1 MTDPRLASATELAAR
16 IRSRTLTSRQAVEL
30 HIEQIERT
38 NPQTNAVVKK
48 RYEAARQEADAA
60 DLKVQSGEE
69 LPAFHGV
76 PCTIK
81 ECFAFTGMPQSSGLV
96 ARRDVIAEADATAVA
111 RIRAAGAIPL
121 GVTNTSELCMWMES
135 VNNVY
140 GRTNNPYDVGRIVGG
155 SSGGEGAVI
164 ASGASPFGLGSD
176 VGGSIRGPA
185 FFNGIFG
192 HKPTGGLVPN
202 TGQYPNA
209 HGAMRRYLCTGPMC
223 RRADD
228 LMPLLRLLAGPD
240 DEHPDWAPSDSL
252 GDPATVEFK
261 GRALFSIEDSGNL
274 PVSDELRRAQA
285 RAAEH
290 FKSLGMQLREIK
302 LPALRKQFDIWSA
315 MMGVATE
322 VPFGTLLGDGQPIN
336 PLLEMLK
343 WTVGRSRHTW
353 MASALALTDPLPR
366 KLPGLAHRMLE
377 LGLQLRQEVESLLG
391 EDGLLLYPSY
401 SVTAPPH
408 KQPARWA
415 TRLHMP
421 WSYMAIVNVLELPAT
436 QVPLGLDSQG
446 LPLGVQVIGA
456 PLKDHHTIAAALELE
471 RRFGGWQP
479 PRLSQ
484 LAS

>member
-1 MTDPRLASATELAAR
+1 MTDPRLASASELAAR
-16 IRSRTLTSRQAVEL
+16 IRGGTLTSREAVEL

-38 NPQTNAVVKK
+38 NAQTNAVVRT
-48 RYEAARQEADAA
+48 RYDAARSEADEA
-60 DLKVQSGEE
+60 DRLVKSGAE
-69 LPAFHGV
+69 LPSFHGV

-96 ARRDVIAEADATAVA
+96 ARRDFIAQTDATAVS

-223 RRADD
+223 RRAED
-228 LMPLLRLLAGPD
+228 LMPLLRLMAGPD
-240 DEHPDWAPSDSL
+240 ADHPDWASSEEL
-252 GDPATVEFK
+252 GDPADVDFS
-261 GRALFSIEDSGNL
+261 GRTLLSIEDSGNL
-274 PVSDELRRAQA
+274 PVSTELRRAQA
-285 RAAEH
+285 LAAEH
-290 FKSLGMQLREIK
+290 LESRGMKLRVIK

-322 VPFGTLLGDGQPIN
+322 VPFGTLLGDGRPIN
-336 PLLEMLK
+336 PMLEMLK
-343 WTVGRSRHTW
+343 WTVGRSPHTW

-366 KLPGLAHRMLE
+366 KLPKLARRMID
-377 LGLQLRQEVESLLG
+377 LGHQLRDEVESLLG

-408 KQPARWA
+408 RVPARWA

-421 WSYMAIVNVLELPAT
+421 WSYLAIVNVLELPAT
-436 QVPLGLDSQG
+436 QVPLGLDMQG

-456 PLKDHHTIAAALELE
+456 RLQDHQTIAAALELE
-471 RRFGGWQP
+471 TRFGGWQP
-479 PRLSQ
+479 PRLAQ

>member
-1 MTDPRLASATELAAR
+1 MTDPRLASATDLAAR
-16 IRSRTLTSRQAVEL
+16 IRGGTLTSREAVEL

-38 NPQTNAVVKK
+38 NPQTNAVV
-48 RYEAARQEADAA
+48 RTRFAEARQEADAA
-60 DLKVQSGEE
+60 DRAVKGGEE
-69 LPAFHGV
+69 LPPFHGV

-81 ECFAFTGMPQSSGLV
+81 ECFAFTGMPQSAGLV
-96 ARRDVIAEADATAVA
+96 ARRNVIADADATAVH
-111 RIRAAGAIPL
+111 RIRTAGAIPL

-140 GRTNNPYDVGRIVGG
+140 GRTNNPYDVRRIVGG

-164 ASGASPFGLGSD
+164 GSGASPFGLGSD

-209 HGAMRRYLCTGPMC
+209 HGAMRRYLCTGPLC
-223 RRADD
+223 RRAED
-228 LMPLLRLLAGPD
+228 LMPLLRLMAGPD
-240 DEHPDWAPSDSL
+240 AEHPEWASSEVL
-252 GDPATVEFK
+252 GDPAQVSYA
-261 GRALFSIEDSGNL
+261 GRTLISIEDSGNV
-274 PVSDELRRAQA
+274 PVSQELRRAQA
-285 RAAEH
+285 LAAEH
-290 FKSLGMQLREIK
+290 LQSLGMRLRVVK

-315 MMGVATE
+315 MMGIATE
-322 VPFGTLLGDGQPIN
+322 VPFGTLLGDGKPIR
-336 PLLEMLK
+336 PVLEMLK
-343 WTVGRSRHTW
+343 WTVGRSQHTW

-366 KLPGLAHRMLE
+366 RLPKLAQRMCE
-377 LGLQLRQEVESLLG
+377 LGVQLRQEVESLLG

-408 KQPARWA
+408 RVPARWA
-415 TRLHMP
+415 TRLFMP
-421 WSYMAIVNVLELPAT
+421 WSYLAIINVLELPAT
-436 QVPLGLDSQG
+436 QVPLGLDSAG

-456 PLKDHHTIAAALELE
+456 PLKDHQTIAAAMQLEQ
-471 RRFGGWQP
+471 RFGGWKP
-479 PRLSQ
+479 PGLSR

>member
-16 IRSRTLTSRQAVEL
+16 IRSGALTSREAVEL

-38 NPQTNAVVKK
+38 NPHTNAVVRK
-48 RYEAARQEADAA
+48 RYDEARREADAA
-60 DLKVQSGEE
+60 DQELLSGAEV
-69 LPAFHGV
+69 PAFHGV

-81 ECFAFTGMPQSSGLV
+81 ECFAFSGMPQSSGLV
-96 ARRDVIAEADATAVA
+96 ARRGVVAETDATAVQ

-140 GRTNNPYDVGRIVGG
+140 GRTNNPYDLGRIVGG

-202 TGQYPNA
+202 SGQYPNA

-223 RRADD
+223 RRAED
-228 LMPLLRLLAGPD
+228 LMPLLRLIAGPD
-240 DEHPDWAPSDSL
+240 AEHPEWAPSDAL
-252 GDPATVEFK
+252 GDPAHVAYA
-261 GRALFSIEDSGNL
+261 GRPLFSIEDSGNL
-274 PVSDELRRAQA
+274 PVSAELRRAQSL
-285 RAAEH
+285 AAEH
-290 FKSLGMQLREIK
+290 LQSLGMELRVIK
-302 LPALRKQFDIWSA
+302 IPALRKQFDIWSA
-315 MMGVATE
+315 MMGLATE

-343 WTVGRSRHTW
+343 WTLGRSRHTW

-366 KLPGLAHRMLE
+366 KLPRLARKMVD
-377 LGLQLRQEVESLLG
+377 LGMQLRGEVESLLG

-408 KQPARWA
+408 RVPARWA

-421 WSYMAIVNVLELPAT
+421 WSYLAIVNVLELPAT
-436 QVPLGLDSQG
+436 QVPLGLDRQG

-456 PLKDHHTIAAALELE
+456 PLQDHQTIAAALELE
-471 RRFGGWQP
+471 KRFGGWQP
-479 PRLSQ
+479 PRLSR

>member
-16 IRSRTLTSRQAVEL
+16 IRNRTLTSREAVEL

-60 DLKVQSGEE
+60 DLKVQSGGE

-223 RRADD
+223 RRAED
-228 LMPLLRLLAGPD
+228 LMPLLRLMAGPD
-240 DEHPDWAPSDSL
+240 DEHPEWALSESL
-252 GDPATVEFK
+252 GDPATVEFS

-285 RAAEH
+285 RTAEH

-315 MMGVATE
+315 MIGVATE

-343 WTVGRSRHTW
+343 WTVGRSKHTW

-366 KLPGLAHRMLE
+366 KLPGLAQRMLE

-408 KQPARWA
+408 KLPARWA